1 MENIVID
8 TPERIDQD
16 IEEFKLDC
24 VDDAKN
30 YTAAKI
36 KLCRDP
42 ENDKPVL
49 FYSQELA
56 RNFRDNTDPFGRRH
70 IIKVFT
76 PSNLTAVADST
87 LESKFNDTILA
98 FKPRVQ
104 DYSPLTDI
112 HSQKMNL
119 FMDEETA
126 TFVSDIGINVDGLG
140 EDFTGIQSVESTPFL
155 DDLSINASHLK
166 LELADLRK
174 QLLTIKEVMAN
185 VFSNYIDPRSVS
197 GELFDEALA
206 NEKIPQGYIQTYLAL
221 KEQIKTIESQLGLVN
236 TEVFTETSSRIRL
249 PKLIERS
256 VYDKFQ
262 IRL

>member
-1 MENIVID
+1 MENVIID

-16 IEEFKLDC
+16 IEDFKLDC
-24 VDDAKN
+24 VDDEKN

-42 ENDKPVL
+42 ENDRPVL

-56 RNFRDNTDPFGRRH
+56 RNFRDQRDPFGKRH

-98 FKPRVQ
+98 FKPKIH
-104 DYSPLTDI
+104 DYSPLTDVY
-112 HSQKMNL
+112 SQKMNL
-119 FMDEETA
+119 FIDEETA

-166 LELADLRK
+166 TELADLRK
-174 QLLTIKEVMAN
+174 QLLNIKEVMADE
-185 VFSNYIDPRSVS
+185 FDHYIDPRGVS
-197 GELFDEALA
+197 GELFDEACA
-206 NEKIPQGYIQTYLAL
+206 NEKIPQGYIQTYLSL
-221 KEQIKTIESQLGLVN
+221 KEKIHGIESQLGLVN
-236 TEVFTETSSRIRL
+236 IEVFTETSSRIRL
-249 PKLIERS
+249 PKLIEGRMH
-256 VYDKFQ
+256 DL
-262 IRL
+262 ITL

>member
-8 TPERIDQD
+8 TPERIEQD

-56 RNFRDNTDPFGRRH
+56 RNFRDQRDPFGKRH

-98 FKPRVQ
+98 FKPRVS

-119 FMDEETA
+119 FMDDDTA

-185 VFSNYIDPRSVS
+185 EFDNYVDPRGVS
-197 GELFDEALA
+197 GELFDEACA
-206 NEKIPQGYIQTYLAL
+206 NESVPQGYIQTYLAL
-221 KEQIKTIESQLGLVN
+221 KEQIRNIESQLGLVN
-236 TEVFTETSSRIRL
+236 TEVFAETSTKIRL
-249 PKLIERS
+249 PKLIERRMH
-256 VYDKFQ
+256 DF
-262 IRL
+262 ITI

>member
-56 RNFRDNTDPFGRRH
+56 RNFRDQRDPFGRRH
-70 IIKVFT
+70 VIKVFT

-98 FKPRVQ
+98 FKPKIA
-104 DYSPLTDI
+104 DYSPLTDV
-112 HSQKMNL
+112 HSEKMNL
-119 FMDEETA
+119 FMDEDTA

-166 LELADLRK
+166 VELDDLHK
-174 QLLTIKEVMAN
+174 QLLNINEVMAN
-185 VFSNYIDPRSVS
+185 EFNNYVDPCGVS
-197 GELFDEALA
+197 DELFDQSLA
-206 NEKIPQGYIQTYLAL
+206 NESVPEGYIQTYLAL
-221 KEQIKTIESQLGLVN
+221 KERIKGIESQLGLVN